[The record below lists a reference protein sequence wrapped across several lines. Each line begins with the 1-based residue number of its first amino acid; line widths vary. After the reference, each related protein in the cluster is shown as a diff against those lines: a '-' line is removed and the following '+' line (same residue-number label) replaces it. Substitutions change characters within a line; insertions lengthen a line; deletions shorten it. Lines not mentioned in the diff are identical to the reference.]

1 MKLFLTI
8 GYLGTNYCGYQVQPG
23 KPTVQKALNEAAKAL
38 FGFDCDVV
46 GCSRTDSGVHA
57 TCFCA
62 TLSEK
67 GKESLPVKMDA
78 SKVPLALSA
87 HLPRDIAVYDAKWVE
102 DDFHARYD
110 VKEKEYLYRICN
122 RAVRDPFEEGRAC
135 HVPVPIGDDDLA
147 RMKEAAAYFVGKHDF
162 SAFRAVGS
170 KETDPV
176 RTVFS
181 ASVERKGD
189 LVLFRVAA
197 NGFLYHM
204 VRIMAGTL
212 LEVASGKRTTESVK
226 TLLEDPT
233 SGTAGMTAP
242 AEGLYLVRVTY

>member
-23 KPTVQKALNEAAKAL
+23 KPTVQKALNEATKAL

-57 TCFCA
+57 KAFCA
-62 TLSEK
+62 TIAKKGEAGLPSEID
-67 GKESLPVKMDA
+67 VA
-78 SKVPLALSA
+78 KVPLALSA
-87 HLPRDIAVYDAKWVE
+87 HLPADIAVYAAKWV
-102 DDFHARYD
+102 DNDFHARYD
-110 VKEKEYLYRICN
+110 VKEKEYLYRILN
-122 RAVRDPFEEGRAC
+122 RSVRDPFEEGRAYQ
-135 HVPVPIGDDDLA
+135 VPVRITDDDLA
-147 RMKEAAAYFVGKHDF
+147 RMNEAASYFVGTHDF

-170 KETDPV
+170 KVTDPH

-181 ASVERKGD
+181 ASVTREDD
-189 LVLFRVAA
+189 LISFRVAA

-212 LEVASGKRTTESVK
+212 LEVGAGKRTPEQVK
-226 TLLEDPT
+226 ALLEDPT
-233 SGTAGMTAP
+233 SGIAGMTAP
-242 AEGLYLVRVTY
+242 AEGLYLIRVTY

>member
-23 KPTVQKALNEAAKAL
+23 KPTVQKAIGDAAKAL

-62 TLSEK
+62 TIAEK
-67 GKESLPVKMDA
+67 GKKSLTASIDA
-78 SKVPLALSA
+78 SRVPLALSA
-87 HLPRDIAVYDAKWVE
+87 HLPRDIAVYDAKWVP

-135 HVPVPIGDDDLA
+135 HVPVRISDDDLA
-147 RMKEAAAYFVGKHDF
+147 RMREAATYFVGRHDF

-170 KETDPV
+170 KETDPT

-181 ASVERKGD
+181 ASIEREGN
-189 LVLFRVAA
+189 LVLFRVSAD
-197 NGFLYHM
+197 GFLYHM
-204 VRIMAGTL
+204 VRIMAGPL
-212 LEVASGKRTTESVK
+212 LEVAAGKRAPDSVK
-226 TLLEDPT
+226 ALLEDP
-233 SGTAGMTAP
+233 SLGSAGMTAP

>member
-23 KPTVQKALNEAAKAL
+23 KPTVQKALNDAAKAL

-57 TCFCA
+57 KTFCA
-62 TLSEK
+62 TLSKK
-67 GKESLPVKMDA
+67 GEEALPVSMDA
-78 SKVPLALSA
+78 AKVPLALSA
-87 HLPRDIAVYDAKWVE
+87 HLPEDIAVYAAKWVE

-135 HVPVPIGDDDLA
+135 HVPVPITDEGLS
-147 RMKEAAAYFVGKHDF
+147 RMQKAASYFVGRHDF

-176 RTVFS
+176 RTVTS
-181 ASVERKGD
+181 ASVEREGEMI
-189 LVLFRVAA
+189 LFRVAA
-197 NGFLYHM
+197 DGFLYHM

-212 LEVASGKRTTESVK
+212 LEVGLGKRAEQSISQ
-226 TLLEDPT
+226 LLDDPS
-233 SGTAGMTAP
+233 SGNAGMTAP